1 MNQESKT
8 GAHETEYYYS
18 TCEKVFGDFN
28 FIELTVPKDFVKIFR
43 ISVDAPRGTTR
54 GVRAGHQL
62 RFDKV
67 FWDGQFDKIKVSE
80 DFLRKLSSSIQS
92 HEPRFCSTINST
104 TVVRLY

>member
-1 MNQESKT
+1 MYTSRAKPGLMRLNTTTQLSK
-8 GAHETEYYYS
+8 
-18 TCEKVFGDFN
+18 KVFGDFN

-43 ISVDAPRGTTR
+43 ISVDGPRGTTR

-80 DFLRKLSSSIQS
+80 DFFAS
-92 HEPRFCSTINST
+92 
-104 TVVRLY
+104 